1 MMAIVIESSNIK
13 SSMKNAALETSELT
27 SGTNR
32 SKRFPNW
39 QMHAVN
45 RAISFGDQISEIG
58 MKSQTEQ
65 KARKK
70 YTTAARELTEG
81 VVSSKRIR

>member
-1 MMAIVIESSNIK
+1 MMTIIIKSSNIK
-13 SSMKNAALETSELT
+13 SSMKNAVLETVELT
-27 SGTNR
+27 RGTNR

-45 RAISFGDQISEIG
+45 NAISFGDHISEKRI
-58 MKSQTEQ
+58 KSQTEQ

-70 YTTAARELTEG
+70 YTASGRALTEG
-81 VVSSKRIR
+81 VISSQRIR